1 MGAAGTV
8 GIMAGYFQREVANSG
23 VLKPESDLTA
33 EVGAFGQILRIGPAG
48 GDDITEGM
56 FPDESACRHWNKAL
70 AGQQI
75 PQLQQRVFISAVAV
89 YGGQHHRRTAAMDM
103 AEGFFLY
110 QRDAPAVH
118 RSADDQKIL
127 RAKVVLGLSS
137 GGQSQIQNVND
148 RRMPRAMASTVFLV
162 VSVGLK

>member
-1 MGAAGTV
+1 MQTKNTIAADLVGNAGLGAAGTV

-56 FPDESACRHWNKAL
+56 FPDESACRRWNKAL

-75 PQLQQRVFISAVAV
+75 RSSSSA
-89 YGGQHHRRTAAMDM
+89 
-103 AEGFFLY
+103 
-110 QRDAPAVH
+110 
-118 RSADDQKIL
+118 
-127 RAKVVLGLSS
+127 SS
-137 GGQSQIQNVND
+137 
-148 RRMPRAMASTVFLV
+148 
-162 VSVGLK
+162 

>member
-1 MGAAGTV
+1 
-8 GIMAGYFQREVANSG
+8 MAGYFQREVANSG

-56 FPDESACRHWNKAL
+56 FPDESACRRWNKAL

-89 YGGQHHRRTAAMDM
+89 YGCL
-103 AEGFFLY
+103 LY
-110 QRDAPAVH
+110 TSRCV
-118 RSADDQKIL
+118 
-127 RAKVVLGLSS
+127 
-137 GGQSQIQNVND
+137 
-148 RRMPRAMASTVFLV
+148 
-162 VSVGLK
+162 